1 MIIGVPKEIKD
12 QENRV
17 GAVPAMVHDLVEG
30 GHQVLV
36 QSTAGL
42 GAGILDTHFKA
53 AGADLVGPA
62 EDVYGKA
69 ELIVKVKEPLPEEY
83 GLIREGQ
90 TLFTYFHFAASRQ
103 LTEAMLAS
111 GAHCFTYE
119 TLTLDGE
126 LPLLK
131 PMSEVAGKMAIQ
143 VAAFYLE
150 AHNQGRGILMGG
162 VPGVEPA
169 TVVIL
174 GGGTVGYN
182 AAKVAAGMGAK
193 VWLLDIDLERLRY
206 LADVMPANVRGL
218 YSTPL
223 AIREKLPEADVVVGA
238 VLLSGARAPVL
249 MRREDLKLMRDDGPV
264 VVDVA
269 VDQGGCIETC
279 KPTTHADPTYVVD
292 GVVHYCVANM
302 PGAVPRSSTFALTN
316 ATGPYVRQLADLGP
330 QKAAGHPILGTAA
343 NILAG
348 QLTCEG
354 VGQAFDL
361 PWLPVDKA
369 L

>member
-12 QENRV
+12 QEHRV
-17 GAVPAMVHDLVEG
+17 GAVPAMVHDLAER

-36 QSTAGL
+36 EAGAGL
-42 GAGILDTHFKA
+42 GAGIPDSDFDI
-53 AGADLVGPA
+53 AGGQMVGSA
-62 EDVYGKA
+62 KEVYGKA
-69 ELIVKVKEPLPEEY
+69 DLIVKVKEPLAAEY
-83 GLIREGQ
+83 DLIREGQ
-90 TLFTYFHFAASRQ
+90 TLFTYFHFAASRE
-103 LTEAMLAS
+103 LTEAMLKS

-119 TLTLDGE
+119 TLTYQGE

-143 VAAFYLE
+143 AAAFHLE
-150 AHNQGRGILMGG
+150 AHNKGRGILLGG

-174 GGGTVGYN
+174 GGGTVGYK
-182 AAKVAAGMGAK
+182 AAKVAAGMGAR
-193 VWLLDIDLERLRY
+193 VWLMDIDLERLRY

-218 YSTPL
+218 YSTPF

-249 MRREDLKLMRDDGPV
+249 VRREDLKLMKDDGPV

-279 KPTTHADPTYVVD
+279 KPTTHANPTFVVD

-302 PGAVPRSSTFALTN
+302 PGAVPRTSTFALTN
-316 ATGPYVRQLADLGP
+316 ATAPYVRKLADLGP
-330 QKAAGHPILGTAA
+330 GKAAAHPILGTAA

-348 QLTCEG
+348 QLTHEG

-361 PWLPVDKA
+361 PWVPVDKA